1 MSQDGPSL
9 KELLGLGTT
18 IAGLVI
24 GGTALG
30 WFLDSRF
37 RTFPTLVLI
46 GIAVGIILACVYTY
60 SMFRKFMEK

>member
-9 KELLGLGTT
+9 KELIGLGSA

-24 GGTALG
+24 VGTALG

-37 RTFPTLVLI
+37 GTSPLLTLI
-46 GIAVGIILACVYTY
+46 GVALGIILACAYTY
-60 SMFRKFMEK
+60 AVFRKFMEK